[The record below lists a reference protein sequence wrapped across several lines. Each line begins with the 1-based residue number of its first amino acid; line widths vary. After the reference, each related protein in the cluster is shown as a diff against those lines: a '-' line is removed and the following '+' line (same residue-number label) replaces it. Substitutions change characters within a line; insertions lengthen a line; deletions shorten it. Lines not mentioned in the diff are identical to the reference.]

1 MNNKTIPIKN
11 RHTVLNNN
19 IKSSSNY
26 NGRNIMLHKTK
37 SYPNNMNKT
46 KSLSNSNSNSNNKV
60 ISVPK
65 DINQFKHLIS
75 QFTITPS
82 DLEWAFHL
90 RAYQRSSLSSSST
103 LHNTSTTTTIP
114 NPPSFYDEDFAK
126 HRKRTKLRL
135 LYSND
140 AFYKGTNSFSLYHL
154 IQNSKASSINPTLLN
169 FQSTLRDFNYN
180 KKTTLT
186 KSNSTSNWINLAY
199 RPVYNE
205 MQSSYLPPLLAKSK
219 EKYKKLDNYILKR
232 YKIAIEKMKYRNDTI
247 NKKTVIKDDTHLPIY
262 SCAHLSMSKYTPTY
276 ENKNIGQIRHL
287 LKQSNSTAKFE
298 IGLREGFELTT
309 RNFNNKL
316 RENNIKQS
324 SLNKNKT
331 VTKFKRLSNLE

>member
-1 MNNKTIPIKN
+1 MNNKTIPIKT

-19 IKSSSNY
+19 NNNININIKSSSTNTNYY

-37 SYPNNMNKT
+37 SYTNKT
-46 KSLSNSNSNSNNKV
+46 KSLSNTSNNKV

-82 DLEWAFHL
+82 DLEWAFQL
-90 RAYQRSSLSSSST
+90 RAYQRSLSSSS
-103 LHNTSTTTTIP
+103 STTTIP
-114 NPPSFYDEDFAK
+114 NPPSFYEEDFAK

-169 FQSTLRDFNYN
+169 FQSTLRDFNSN

-205 MQSSYLPPLLAKSK
+205 LQSSYLPPLLAKSK

-247 NKKTVIKDDTHLPIY
+247 NKKTVIKDNTHLPIY

-324 SLNKNKT
+324 SLNKHKT

>member
-1 MNNKTIPIKN
+1 MNKTIPIKN
-11 RHTVLNNN
+11 RHTVLN
-19 IKSSSNY
+19 IKSTNY
-26 NGRNIMLHKTK
+26 NGRNTLFHKSK
-37 SYPNNMNKT
+37 SPPNNIIKS
-46 KSLSNSNSNSNNKV
+46 KSLNNKV
-60 ISVPK
+60 VTVPK

-82 DLEWAFHL
+82 DLEWAFQL
-90 RAYQRSSLSSSST
+90 RAYERSLSSSSS
-103 LHNTSTTTTIP
+103 LNSVDGVKKQNTTIP

-126 HRKRTKLRL
+126 HRKKTKLRL

-154 IQNSKASSINPTLLN
+154 IQKSKASSLNPTLLN
-169 FQSTLRDFNYN
+169 FGATLRDFTSN
-180 KKTTLT
+180 KKLLT

-219 EKYKKLDNYILKR
+219 EKYKKLDHYILKK
-232 YKIAIEKMKYRNDTI
+232 YKIAIQKIKYRNETI
-247 NKKTVIKDDTHLPIY
+247 NRRTVVEDNTHLPIY
-262 SCAHLSMSKYTPTY
+262 SCAQLSMGKYTPTY

-324 SLNKNKT
+324 SLNKHKT

>member
-1 MNNKTIPIKN
+1 MNNKTIPIKT
-11 RHTVLNNN
+11 RHTVFNNNNIN
-19 IKSSSNY
+19 IKSSSTNANY

-37 SYPNNMNKT
+37 SYTNNMNKT
-46 KSLSNSNSNSNNKV
+46 KSLSNNTCNNKV
-60 ISVPK
+60 INVPK

-82 DLEWAFHL
+82 HLECAFQL
-90 RAYQRSSLSSSST
+90 RAYQRLLSSTSS
-103 LHNTSTTTTIP
+103 STTTIP

-169 FQSTLRDFNYN
+169 FQSTLRDFNSN

-205 MQSSYLPPLLAKSK
+205 LQSSYLPPLLAKSK

-247 NKKTVIKDDTHLPIY
+247 NKKTVIKDNTHLPIY

-324 SLNKNKT
+324 SINKHKT